1 MHCSPIVQ
9 GIIALL
15 SYDVDN
21 RVDDGAILDI
31 WSFQSD
37 QKVHKTTIIVF
48 WNFCLWLNQT
58 IVTIM
63 IDWLTD

>member
-1 MHCSPIVQ
+1 MLRYNTCMSLAIVLCMHCSPIVQ

-31 WSFQSD
+31 
-37 QKVHKTTIIVF
+37 
-48 WNFCLWLNQT
+48 
-58 IVTIM
+58 
-63 IDWLTD
+63 